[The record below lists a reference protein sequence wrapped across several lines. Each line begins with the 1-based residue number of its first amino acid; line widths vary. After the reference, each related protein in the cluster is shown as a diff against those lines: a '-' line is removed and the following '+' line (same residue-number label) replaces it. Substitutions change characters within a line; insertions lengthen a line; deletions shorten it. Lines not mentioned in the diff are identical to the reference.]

1 MFTCNR
7 SKLTFTQNTSNWGG
21 EGNKFNTGE
30 EMDCI
35 RV

>member
-7 SKLTFTQNTSNWGG
+7 SKLQIWGEGGG
-21 EGNKFNTGE
+21 EGIKFNTGE
-30 EMDCI
+30 EMGCI